1 MTQRSGGGFFDGVE
15 LGKVFGGIFIEGT
28 KTSLAT
34 ETQETIPVKSVH
46 RIIEPIPGNKAGFER
61 VRGYQCLHPGL
72 FLGSF
77 GDESLKGRL
86 AVFFVLRLKGDEEKG
101 EEGKDKKKFHNKI
114 SGGGGRPWRSRPKPD
129 RRPAPAGQSHTFFL
143 GRGSR
148 TFPSHK

>member
-46 RIIEPIPGNKAGFER
+46 RIIEPIPGNKAGFKR
-61 VRGYQCLHPGL
+61 IRGNLRLHLGL

-77 GDESLKGRL
+77 CDESL
-86 AVFFVLRLKGDEEKG
+86 E
-101 EEGKDKKKFHNKI
+101 
-114 SGGGGRPWRSRPKPD
+114 SGFG
-129 RRPAPAGQSHTFFL
+129 
-143 GRGSR
+143 
-148 TFPSHK
+148 